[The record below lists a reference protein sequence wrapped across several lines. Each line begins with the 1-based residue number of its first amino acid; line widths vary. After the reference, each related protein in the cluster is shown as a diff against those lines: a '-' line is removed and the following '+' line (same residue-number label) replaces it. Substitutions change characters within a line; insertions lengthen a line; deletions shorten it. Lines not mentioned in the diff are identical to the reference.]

1 MSTKSPDAGS
11 DAYLSVRQAAK
22 QLSVHPS
29 TIRRWI
35 DQGRLPAYRI
45 GDRRVGVRPRD
56 LARLVGPRLG
66 RPRSRA
72 PVGEGEQT
80 VARVLGK
87 EQRRGLA
94 AFADLVR
101 LRDHLASKTGPSA
114 TESWKLLNRLR
125 DERTDLLMQAVEE

>member
-1 MSTKSPDAGS
+1 MSNKSPDAGS
-11 DAYLSVRQAAK
+11 ESYLSVLQAAK

-35 DQGRLPAYRI
+35 YQGRLPAYRI
-45 GDRRVGVRPRD
+45 GDRRIGVRPRD
-56 LARLVGPRLG
+56 LARLVGPRLR
-66 RPRSRA
+66 RPRHRA
-72 PVGEGEQT
+72 PAREGEHT
-80 VARVLGK
+80 IARVPGR

-94 AFADLVR
+94 VFAELVR

-125 DERTDLLMQAVEE
+125 DERTD

>member
-1 MSTKSPDAGS
+1 MHRIPHLTAGS
-11 DAYLSVRQAAK
+11 ASLEA
-22 QLSVHPS
+22 LSVHPS

-45 GDRRVGVRPRD
+45 GDRRIGVRPRD
-56 LARLVGPRLG
+56 LARLVGPRLR
-66 RPRSRA
+66 RPRHRA
-72 PVGEGEQT
+72 PAREGEHI

-101 LRDHLASKTGPSA
+101 LRDHLASETAPSA
-114 TESWKLLNRLR
+114 TESWKLLNR
-125 DERTDLLMQAVEE
+125 